1 MPELVSGKSN
11 SVSGNYTCRVG
22 LVQTQLRC
30 KTRGEGCK
38 RKSTSFLFSL
48 SVLLLMHCCDVQC
61 RLCPSTP
68 PKKNK
73 SLSFLLPLSLSCSLS
88 LPSPPFSLILPPDKT
103 AAVPISLRGQ
113 KVTAET
119 DTSFNTA
126 PCCPES
132 RTAAQSRREK
142 QRLQPR
148 TSLAPT
154 KHQLIHE
161 RLHEYIHYMLLKCQS

>member
-30 KTRGEGCK
+30 KTRGEDCK

-68 PKKNK
+68 PKKK
-73 SLSFLLPLSLSCSLS
+73 IFVF
-88 LPSPPFSLILPPDKT
+88 PSPTLTLLFSLILPPDKT